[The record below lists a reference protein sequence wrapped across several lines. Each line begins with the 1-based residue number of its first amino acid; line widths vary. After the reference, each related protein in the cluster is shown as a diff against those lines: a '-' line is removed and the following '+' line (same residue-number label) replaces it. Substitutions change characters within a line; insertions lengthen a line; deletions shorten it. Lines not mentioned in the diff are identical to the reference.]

1 MSTTQEPSIQEKLAR
16 LDSISR
22 SIASFVRQGGNLDST
37 DSFPLGLELIYAAD
51 DIAREFGYR
60 ILRKPQGRPE
70 GGYSVPLRGRNE
82 STAESTQASGK

>member
-1 MSTTQEPSIQEKLAR
+1 VSTIQVPSIEEKLAR

-22 SIASFVRQGGNLDST
+22 SIASFARQGGNLDST

-70 GGYSVPLRGRNE
+70 PGYSVPLRGR
-82 STAESTQASGK
+82 SDSPAEAAKG

>member
-60 ILRKPQGRPE
+60 ILKKPQGRMD
-70 GGYSVPLRGRNE
+70 GCSVPLRGRSE
-82 STAESTQASGK
+82 SAAEATRTS

>member
-1 MSTTQEPSIQEKLAR
+1 MSTSQEPSIQEKLAR

-60 ILRKPQGRPE
+60 ILKKPQARPDD
-70 GGYSVPLRGRNE
+70 GYSVPLRGRSE
-82 STAESTQASGK
+82 SNSETAKT